1 MRGAAI
7 GGVALIGLALAAGT
21 AVAQGERASR
31 YTMSPAEGGG
41 FVRLDSETGQMALC
55 QRRDGEWSCREMA
68 EPGRGLDQEIDRLR
82 KENQRLKAEIRQME
96 DIMLGDKRA
105 DGSKPRG
112 NDGNGGFELKLPSEQ
127 DVDQAMSYVQRMLKK
142 FREKLKELE
151 TESKGTPL

>member
-68 EPGRGLDQEIDRLR
+68 EPGRGLDQALIAHGAPPRPLR
-82 KENQRLKAEIRQME
+82 AQPIRWYRRRPDMPAT
-96 DIMLGDKRA
+96 GVTR
-105 DGSKPRG
+105 
-112 NDGNGGFELKLPSEQ
+112 PS
-127 DVDQAMSYVQRMLKK
+127 
-142 FREKLKELE
+142 
-151 TESKGTPL
+151 